1 MSVKKACTAALLS
14 FVAASVVMLAVKN
27 VRPGPPSAAAQ
38 DRRDRLVVY
47 YFHGHVRCPPCEH
60 IEAYAHEAVTG
71 SFADELGDGRIEWKA
86 VDFEEPASEHFARE
100 FELIATTVVLVE
112 MRDGSP
118 KRWKNLQEVWE
129 MVDDK
134 PAFMEFVEK
143 EIRAFLQP

>member
-1 MSVKKACTAALLS
+1 M
-14 FVAASVVMLAVKN
+14 FVAANIVVLVVKSL
-27 VRPGPPSAAAQ
+27 RQGTPPVMDDDSC
-38 DRRDRLVVY
+38 DRLVVY

-71 SFADELGDGRIEWKA
+71 SFAERGRRRPDRVEGGRFRGA
-86 VDFEEPASEHFARE
+86 GQEHFARE

-129 MVDDK
+129 MV
-134 PAFMEFVEK
+134 
-143 EIRAFLQP
+143 RR